1 MIIDNV
7 YTVVMNIVYYCI
19 IQGAGL
25 GAMAS
30 LLTYGNKKFES
41 LDTQMRKLIPP
52 LYSLSHELVPLV
64 DADSAAFNQFMV
76 CIVDVLIAWLF
87 LISCFTYTY
96 TYSVILFWVKLFCLF

>member
-1 MIIDNV
+1 V
-7 YTVVMNIVYYCI
+7 YTVVINIVCTVVIDTVYYCI

-52 LYSLSHELVPLV
+52 LMQTVLPLTSLWYALL
-64 DADSAAFNQFMV
+64 M
-76 CIVDVLIAWLF
+76 C
-87 LISCFTYTY
+87 
-96 TYSVILFWVKLFCLF
+96 